1 MLFKVRDEEG
11 MARLGDNGYRREA
24 AGGTRNA
31 GGRAVTERLGFWCNH
46 SGTARFYTCDLGQRM
61 LLHKLSVKR

>member
-1 MLFKVRDEEG
+1 MLFKVRDDEG

-31 GGRAVTERLGFWCNH
+31 GGGL
-46 SGTARFYTCDLGQRM
+46 
-61 LLHKLSVKR
+61 